1 MKFKLT
7 DWNPVIY
14 GVRNRP
20 RPADLGIK
28 EMDTFEKK
36 LNPPLSGMKNSQN
49 WMQKHGH
56 VYMTRLKNQATIRKE
71 SKLYKQVTLKFRLRH

>member
-1 MKFKLT
+1 MRL
-7 DWNPVIY
+7 
-14 GVRNRP
+14 RNRP
-20 RPADLGIK
+20 RRADFGIK

-49 WMQKHGH
+49 WRQKHGQ

-71 SKLYKQVTLKFRLRH
+71 SKLYEQVTLKFRLRH